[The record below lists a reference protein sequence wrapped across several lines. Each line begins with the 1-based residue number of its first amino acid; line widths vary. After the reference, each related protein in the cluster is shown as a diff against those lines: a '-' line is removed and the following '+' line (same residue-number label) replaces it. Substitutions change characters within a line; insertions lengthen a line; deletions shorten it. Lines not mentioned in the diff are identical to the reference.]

1 MTGRAAPLR
10 LNRSRLAQIVERS
23 HAPVPTPCVAA
34 PRHPKK
40 RGTLED
46 FQSEAQW
53 RHWSNLARPECGL
66 SAREI
71 ARPTPCS
78 CRNTLD
84 TLGSPRAAQHP
95 VRRDGF
101 SAAIHYRC
109 LAGSA
114 CFDIRPARSRI
125 KEFPTEPNN
134 GWLPSRWIWAA
145 VAVGLYDGHGGAVG
159 GAEFETQHRQRFPAI
174 LELNFGEEDVSKI
187 QHVEHVPTASL
198 DARAWIPFL
207 LLVLLDP

>member
-1 MTGRAAPLR
+1 MTGRTAPRR
-10 LNRSRLAQIVERS
+10 LNRHRLDQMGERS
-23 HAPVPTPCVAA
+23 HATVTTPYSGA
-34 PRHPKK
+34 RRYPKK
-40 RGTLED
+40 PATLED
-46 FQSEAQW
+46 SQSEAQW
-53 RHWSNLARPECGL
+53 RHLSSLARRECGP

-71 ARPTPCS
+71 ARPTQRS

-84 TLGSPRAAQHP
+84 TLGPPRAAQHP

-145 VAVGLYDGHGGAVG
+145 VAVGLDDGHGASVG
-159 GAEFETQHRQRFPAI
+159 GAPFYPHHLQTFP
-174 LELNFGEEDVSKI
+174 
-187 QHVEHVPTASL
+187 PSL
-198 DARAWIPFL
+198 
-207 LLVLLDP
+207 